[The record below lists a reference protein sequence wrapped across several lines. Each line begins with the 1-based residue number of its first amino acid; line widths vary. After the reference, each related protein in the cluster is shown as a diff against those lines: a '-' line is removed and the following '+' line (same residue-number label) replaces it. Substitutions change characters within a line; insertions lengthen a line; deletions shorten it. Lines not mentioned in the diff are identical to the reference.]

1 MTSYSDFSVHF
12 RPNFGLSSEYAPVST
27 ANSVFYLSILH
38 LTASHA
44 ENFGQS
50 QRKNYSALHSLVFLT
65 VEMTK

>member
-1 MTSYSDFSVHF
+1 MNDTVNDNDNGVMMPS
-12 RPNFGLSSEYAPVST
+12 P